1 MMVSNDGN
9 DEGVVLTDD
18 GEQDGEEEGG
28 QADPLARPAAG
39 VDVVLQW
46 EHDGHQPGYS
56 AQEKEISYH
65 NLITMMPLPVNTG
78 QHVRQQQQVSVP
90 NQQIEKQNMG

>member
-1 MMVSNDGN
+1 MGGHQLEVVHGLPTQVGRHHAEEVTWDDDVNDDDN
-9 DEGVVLTDD
+9 EGVVLTDD

-28 QADPLARPAAG
+28 QADPLARAAAG

-56 AQEKEISYH
+56 AQEIS
-65 NLITMMPLPVNTG
+65 
-78 QHVRQQQQVSVP
+78 
-90 NQQIEKQNMG
+90 

>member
-1 MMVSNDGN
+1 MGGHQLEVVHGLPTQVGRHHAEEVTWDDDDCNNDDDDGN

-28 QADPLARPAAG
+28 EADPLARPAAG

-56 AQEKEISYH
+56 AQEIS
-65 NLITMMPLPVNTG
+65 
-78 QHVRQQQQVSVP
+78 
-90 NQQIEKQNMG
+90 

>member
-1 MMVSNDGN
+1 MGGHQLEVVHGLPTQVGRHHAEEVTWDDDVNDDDDGN
-9 DEGVVLTDD
+9 DEGVGLTDD

-28 QADPLARPAAG
+28 QADPLARAAAG

-56 AQEKEISYH
+56 AQEIS
-65 NLITMMPLPVNTG
+65 
-78 QHVRQQQQVSVP
+78 
-90 NQQIEKQNMG
+90 

>member
-1 MMVSNDGN
+1 MGGHQLEVVHGLPTQVGRHHAEEVTWDDDVNDDDDDDDGN
-9 DEGVVLTDD
+9 DDDEGVGLTDD

-46 EHDGHQPGYS
+46 EHDGHQPGDN
-56 AQEKEISYH
+56 AQEIS
-65 NLITMMPLPVNTG
+65 
-78 QHVRQQQQVSVP
+78 
-90 NQQIEKQNMG
+90 